1 MRRFLLVATVFLLTM
16 PALAQGQGAIATS
29 WKCARVEPVNTIPV
43 PGQADHAY
51 SLYQVKCTASKGEIA
66 GAKQKEGT
74 ATEFAESMGNAGTGH
89 GIFVE
94 TLESGDTVSYKYQMT
109 STTKD
114 KIVQAASDTWTITGG
129 TGKLKGIKG
138 SGTCKGK
145 GDAAGAL
152 SLDCMGKYTMAM
164 AK

>member
-1 MRRFLLVATVFLLTM
+1 MKRKIRTLLFST
-16 PALAQGQGAIATS
+16 
-29 WKCARVEPVNTIPV
+29 
-43 PGQADHAY
+43 
-51 SLYQVKCTASKGEIA
+51 LYPSSVRP
-66 GAKQKEGT
+66 
-74 ATEFAESMGNAGTGH
+74 GH